1 MWDNFRGCGR
11 ASEVVVSASDGI
23 ESGLKW
29 VVTASEGV
37 MSDSENI
44 VRVSKGVVQA

>member
-1 MWDNFRGCGR
+1 MGGLQK
-11 ASEVVVSASDGI
+11 VSASDGI

>member
-1 MWDNFRGCGR
+1 MG
-11 ASEVVVSASDGI
+11 SASDGVV
-23 ESGLKW
+23 SGLKW

-44 VRVSKGVVQA
+44 VRVSKGGFRPKKE